1 MINLSI
7 ILGILFLHWVGDF
20 VLQTDWQATNKS
32 KNNLALTSHVAS
44 YSIVWTLA
52 SLVYSATT
60 GNWWMLLFV
69 PITFV
74 CHWIT
79 DYYTSRIN
87 SKLWADKK
95 VHYFF
100 VSIGFDQFLHY
111 AQLLITF
118 AILSQL

>member
-52 SLVYSATT
+52 SLVYSAIT
-60 GNWWMLLFV
+60 GNWWMLLF
-69 PITFV
+69 PSITFM